1 MISIAKRPPRGQT
14 LLGVGAAPPGNCPP
28 GPRAFAEIQFQIAT
42 SHSSH
47 MTHMGHRAGEAV
59 RGVAKQPYIEE
70 SRLLTCR
77 ENPWGKCGAVMIT
90 ARWMTRGRPIEERWL
105 LTMAGSKMHCS

>member
-14 LLGVGAAPPGNCPP
+14 LLGRRRPPRKWPPGA
-28 GPRAFAEIQFQIAT
+28 GHLRRFQFQMAT

-70 SRLLTCR
+70 SRMLTLRLTCR
-77 ENPWGKCGAVMIT
+77 EPGRENVAPW
-90 ARWMTRGRPIEERWL
+90 
-105 LTMAGSKMHCS
+105 

>member
-1 MISIAKRPPRGQT
+1 M
-14 LLGVGAAPPGNCPP
+14 P

-70 SRLLTCR
+70 SRLLTTV
-77 ENPWGKCGAVMIT
+77 GKMWRRGDHCVVDD
-90 ARWMTRGRPIEERWL
+90 TRSTHRGEMVAHHGGLKDAL
-105 LTMAGSKMHCS
+105 LMKCDPCLV

>member
-14 LLGVGAAPPGNCPP
+14 LLGRRRPPAIAPRG
-28 GPRAFAEIQFQIAT
+28 RAFAEIQFQIAT

-77 ENPWGKCGAVMIT
+77 ENVAPW
-90 ARWMTRGRPIEERWL
+90 
-105 LTMAGSKMHCS
+105 